1 MYKSILDTIKNY
13 VLMDSLGQAI
23 LIDGE
28 WGGGKTYFIKN
39 VLMKDE
45 IVNKKAIFYISLY
58 GKSKL
63 SDIDTA
69 IFAQLVE
76 KKQKRLII
84 L

>member
-28 WGGGKTYFIKN
+28 WGEAKH
-39 VLMKDE
+39 
-45 IVNKKAIFYISLY
+45 
-58 GKSKL
+58 
-63 SDIDTA
+63 
-69 IFAQLVE
+69 
-76 KKQKRLII
+76 I

>member
-1 MYKSILDTIKNY
+1 
-13 VLMDSLGQAI
+13 
-23 LIDGE
+23 
-28 WGGGKTYFIKN
+28 
-39 VLMKDE
+39 MKDE
-45 IVNKKAIFYISLY
+45 IVNKKDIFYISLY